1 MKSFLFLLFFAA
13 LICSGANLP
22 EKLPSAADS
31 ERLLK
36 LGQDH
41 QFGSNGHPRDFAK
54 AAVYYRQAYEQG
66 NAAAAWHLAMLYYSG
81 SGVEK
86 NLAKAFELTSFAA
99 KNGCAWANVSLA
111 GMYING
117 IGCTKDPAAGFAC
130 YLKAA
135 QAGIPGGYGGAG
147 WCLIFGIGTEI
158 DIPRGVEYYRKAAD
172 KFDPVAMYTLA
183 GWYYYGQFVRQ
194 DKKKADLFYRLL
206 RRQWSSIYYA
216 NNAGILFQRG
226 IMCRFGQGGDV
237 DLPRTREL
245 WLAACQNGDTRA
257 VLPLTSMLFNGQG
270 GEKEPAKAIG
280 LLERA
285 APKSASA
292 KFILAKHYS
301 TGIHLEK
308 DPAKAAVLTAEAL
321 KAVDMDSVSDLG
333 AAGLAYLDGIG
344 VKRDPVLAQKYFRK
358 LVEKI
363 KSPAAHGVMYQ
374 QLLLGHCYYF
384 GRGVEKNH
392 SEAKK
397 LWCSAINLIRH
408 QAECE
413 ESSVMVIYA
422 IMQQH
427 GWGVPRS
434 AENSRQLLLRAFA
447 LNDTDA
453 AFMLYEFYR
462 DGIGGEKSPAEAQKY
477 LEYAARRLCYPAV
490 QELKKQQ
497 K

>member
-1 MKSFLFLLFFAA
+1 MKKFFFLLFLAA

-41 QFGSNGHPRDFAK
+41 QFGSNGHPRDFTK
-54 AAVYYRQAYEQG
+54 AAAYYRQAYEQG
-66 NAAAAWHLAMLYYSG
+66 NATAAWHLAMLYYSG

-183 GWYYYGQFVRQ
+183 GWYYYGQFVQQ

-226 IMCRFGQGGDV
+226 IMCRFGQGGKERNGEVELHIPV
-237 DLPRTREL
+237 DHQHFLARHSQRTTHVGTRSGFSAAAFVIRKCNYDC
-245 WLAACQNGDTRA
+245 LAH
-257 VLPLTSMLFNGQG
+257 M
-270 GEKEPAKAIG
+270 
-280 LLERA
+280 
-285 APKSASA
+285 
-292 KFILAKHYS
+292 YS
-301 TGIHLEK
+301 
-308 DPAKAAVLTAEAL
+308 
-321 KAVDMDSVSDLG
+321 
-333 AAGLAYLDGIG
+333 
-344 VKRDPVLAQKYFRK
+344 
-358 LVEKI
+358 
-363 KSPAAHGVMYQ
+363 
-374 QLLLGHCYYF
+374 LLLVVFLYSRLSSRRRF
-384 GRGVEKNH
+384 H
-392 SEAKK
+392 SC
-397 LWCSAINLIRH
+397 LF
-408 QAECE
+408 
-413 ESSVMVIYA
+413 
-422 IMQQH
+422 
-427 GWGVPRS
+427 
-434 AENSRQLLLRAFA
+434 RAFCFLFSLRFFCFFRLFRFRSQTRRA
-447 LNDTDA
+447 L
-453 AFMLYEFYR
+453 FIVL
-462 DGIGGEKSPAEAQKY
+462 
-477 LEYAARRLCYPAV
+477 
-490 QELKKQQ
+490 
-497 K
+497 